1 MAYDYAY
8 MEGYELQPTKR
19 VALNIKAKPNKRSL
33 NTREFKLGAQTM
45 PTVESA
51 LHLGI
56 IRTTSLKDMIKNVE
70 ENIKKA
76 RNAYGLFGGGYHGNN
91 GLDPD
96 TMSWIIGSLTS
107 FNCSHSRIK
116 CSIVSPSFSQSR
128 HNVFSSFLYI
138 FILLLWRMYAPVN
151 NFNLI
156 GSLWRSPLDL
166 QLIFNIGCSFPF
178 SKFSQLRY

>member
-8 MEGYELQPTKR
+8 MEGYELQQTKN
-19 VALNIKAKPNKRSL
+19 VALNIKAKPNKRSS
-33 NTREFKLGAQTM
+33 NTREFKLGVQTM

-56 IRTTSLKDMIKNVE
+56 IRTTSLKDNMIKNVE

-96 TMSWIIGSLTS
+96 TLINLFKRYIACYMARSL
-107 FNCSHSRIK
+107 
-116 CSIVSPSFSQSR
+116 
-128 HNVFSSFLYI
+128 
-138 FILLLWRMYAPVN
+138 
-151 NFNLI
+151 
-156 GSLWRSPLDL
+156 
-166 QLIFNIGCSFPF
+166 
-178 SKFSQLRY
+178 